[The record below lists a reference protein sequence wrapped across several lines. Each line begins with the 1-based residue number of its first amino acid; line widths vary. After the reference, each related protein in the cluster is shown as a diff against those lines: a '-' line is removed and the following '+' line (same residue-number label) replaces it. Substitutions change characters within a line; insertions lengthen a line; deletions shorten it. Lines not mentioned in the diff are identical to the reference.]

1 MYERRKIEP
10 NPNYLQD
17 LLKKALQ
24 PNSQDLF
31 EKLPEEELDSL
42 LEASDLLNKLSKL
55 RDQILEPLNQ
65 LRRELEN
72 FEKINKKMI
81 EQQTMNSIFNFIEN
95 HEESFSK
102 EEMRNLIRHIDD
114 IRDRN
119 TQLKETLAALRKIF

>member
-1 MYERRKIEP
+1 MHERRKIEP

-31 EKLPEEELDSL
+31 EKISEKELDSL

-65 LRRELEN
+65 LRGELEN

-95 HEESFSK
+95 HRESFSR
-102 EEMRNLIRHIDD
+102 EELRNLIRHIDD

>member
-1 MYERRKIEP
+1 MHERRKIEP

-17 LLKKALQ
+17 LLKKALR
-24 PNSQDLF
+24 PNSQELF
-31 EKLPEEELDSL
+31 EKLPEKELDSL

-65 LRRELEN
+65 LRGELEN

-95 HEESFSK
+95 YRESFSK
-102 EEMRNLIRHIDD
+102 EELRNLIRHIDD

-119 TQLKETLAALRKIF
+119 TKLKETLAALRKIF